1 MTWGDRSPVPRFPVL
16 CPGMRA
22 WAWVVGRRAVRREGG
37 SRRGEAMVRRRGE
50 GEGGALQGRAV
61 GGRAGKVGLTRLLA
75 VLIRTDSYTFL
86 FSFDDGDRSSGVPG
100 WEKLAG
106 LRRTRGLG
114 LGWAGDD
121 GGL

>member
-1 MTWGDRSPVPRFPVL
+1 
-16 CPGMRA
+16 
-22 WAWVVGRRAVRREGG
+22 VGRRGVRHEGG
-37 SRRGEAMVRRRGE
+37 SRRGEAMVRLRGE
-50 GEGGALQGRAV
+50 GESGALQGRAV
-61 GGRAGKVGLTRLLA
+61 GGRAGKIGLTRLLA

>member
-1 MTWGDRSPVPRFPVL
+1 
-16 CPGMRA
+16 MR
-22 WAWVVGRRAVRREGG
+22 VGGSALHRRAVPGK
-37 SRRGEAMVRRRGE
+37 
-50 GEGGALQGRAV
+50 
-61 GGRAGKVGLTRLLA
+61 AGKVEMTRALG
-75 VLIRTDSYTFL
+75 VSIRSDSYTFL